1 MEYPTGRS
9 EGASHRSAQRG
20 GFPVNAMNI
29 LVVGIGG
36 QGVMT
41 ASEVLARAA
50 LAVGLDVCK
59 TEVAGMS
66 QRGGVVSSQLRI
78 GAKVLAC
85 EITPGQVDLLIA
97 LEAAEAL
104 RWSHWLAPSGCVVA
118 STLRVEPPVVSS
130 GIAAYPDDPWGAL
143 QTPGRTARRVE
154 AGVVAK
160 ELGDAR
166 LANTVMLGAAADL
179 LPLPA
184 DTLLGEVLARF
195 GANEALRQ
203 TNARAFA
210 AGRERAACMAD

>member
-1 MEYPTGRS
+1 M
-9 EGASHRSAQRG
+9 
-20 GFPVNAMNI
+20 NANI

-50 LAVGLDVCK
+50 LACGLDACK

-78 GAKVLAC
+78 GAQVLAC

-104 RWSHWLAPSGCVVA
+104 RWSHWLAPTGWVVA
-118 STLRVEPPVVSS
+118 NTLRVEPPVVSA
-130 GIAAYPDDPWGAL
+130 GLAHYPADPGQELQIPGRQARCVDAGAL
-143 QTPGRTARRVE
+143 A
-154 AGVVAK
+154 A

-179 LPLPA
+179 LPLTA
-184 DTLLGEVLARF
+184 ESLLEQVLERF
-195 GANEALRQ
+195 GANEGLRRRNAL
-203 TNARAFA
+203 AFA
-210 AGRERAACMAD
+210 AGRERATNQRH